1 MRDYR
6 YYQSLFSGIPKPFAF
21 IDLDLLE
28 ENAQQ
33 VRLQSNGKQIRI
45 ASKSIRSVA
54 ILQHLLQLDECFTGL
69 MCYSGPEVLHLCAHG
84 MDQLLLGY
92 PIWEK
97 SWLEAIAGEVKNGRS
112 ITLMI
117 DSLSHVEHV
126 EQLARRTGVRLPV
139 CLDVDMSS
147 DLFGLH
153 FGVWRSPIRSLEAA
167 LDVVRRIAAS
177 DHLYLDGIMGYEAQI
192 AGVGDRY
199 PRRFFKN
206 TVIRL
211 LKQHSVREIAER
223 RAMLASELQKLGV
236 APRFVNGGGTG
247 SLHLTGKEEAV
258 TELTAGSG
266 FYSPALFDYYQDFR
280 FHPAAGFALEI
291 VRQPA
296 ASIYTCAGGGYIA
309 SGAAGKDRL
318 PLPYLPQKVK
328 LLPNEGAGEVQT
340 PILYRGTETLQLG
353 DPVFFRHAKAGEL
366 CERFSRLY
374 CVSGGKIVRE
384 VTTYRGDGLCTL

>member
-1 MRDYR
+1 M
-6 YYQSLFSGIPKPFAF
+6 
-21 IDLDLLE
+21 
-28 ENAQQ
+28 
-33 VRLQSNGKQIRI
+33 
-45 ASKSIRSVA
+45 
-54 ILQHLLQLDECFTGL
+54 
-69 MCYSGPEVLHLCAHG
+69 
-84 MDQLLLGY
+84 
-92 PIWEK
+92 
-97 SWLEAIAGEVKNGRS
+97 
-112 ITLMI
+112 
-117 DSLSHVEHV
+117 EHV

-147 DLFGLH
+147 DLFGLY

-167 LDVVRRIAAS
+167 RDVVRRIAAS

-211 LKQHSVREIAER
+211 LKQHSAREIAER
-223 RAMLASELQKLGV
+223 RAMLASELQKLGLS
-236 APRFVNGGGTG
+236 PRFVNGGGTG

>member
-6 YYQSLFSGIPKPFAF
+6 YYQSVFAGVPMPFAF
-21 IDLDLLE
+21 VDLDLLE

-33 VRLQSNGKQIRI
+33 IRLQSNGKPIRI

-54 ILQHLLQLDECFTGL
+54 ILQHLLQWDECFTGIK
-69 MCYSGPEVLHLCAHG
+69 CYSGPEVLHLCAHG
-84 MDQLLLGY
+84 LDELLLGY
-92 PIWEK
+92 PLWEK
-97 SWLEAIAGEVKNGRS
+97 SWLAAIADEVKKGRR
-112 ITLMI
+112 ITLML
-117 DSLSHVEHV
+117 DSPSHVEHV
-126 EQLARRTGVRLPV
+126 EQIAREAGVRLPV
-139 CLDVDMSS
+139 CMDVDMSS

-153 FGVWRSPIRSLEAA
+153 FGVWSSPIRSLEAA

-199 PRRFFKN
+199 PRQFLKN
-206 TVIRL
+206 SMIRL
-211 LKQHSVREIAER
+211 LKQHSAREIAER
-223 RAMLASELQKLGV
+223 RAMLVREIHTLGV
-236 APRFVNGGGTG
+236 TPRFVNGGGTG
-247 SLHLTGKEEAV
+247 SLHLTGQEEVV
-258 TELTAGSG
+258 TEVTAGSG

-291 VRQPA
+291 VRRPA
-296 ASIYTCAGGGYIA
+296 PHIYTCAGGGYIA

-318 PLPYLPQKVK
+318 PVPYLPQNSK
-328 LLPNEGAGEVQT
+328 LLPQEGAGEVQT
-340 PILYRGTETLQLG
+340 PVRYQGEETLRLG

-384 VTTYRGDGLCTL
+384 ATTYRGDGLCSL